1 MEKNTNEVK
10 KVKKKLVLKPFVLP
24 TLYILMIITLVVAG
38 TTIIY
43 KGKKEEDNLTYVSET
58 ILDNSVPIIKK
69 EEETILNPY
78 TSDKVKIVTNYYDYK
93 GESSTQENSI
103 VRYDST
109 YLQNSGIT
117 YASEEQFDI
126 VSVMDG
132 TVTKIYNNDL
142 LGQVVEKT
150 HGKNMISIYEMVT
163 DVTVK
168 ENQKVTRG
176 EIIAKSGTS
185 KITTENY
192 NLHFEFMKDG
202 SIQNPINYLG
212 KNIKEM

>member
-24 TLYILMIITLVVAG
+24 TLYILMIITSVVAG

-142 LGQVVEKT
+142 LGQVVEIT

>member
-142 LGQVVEKT
+142 LGQVVEIT

>member
-10 KVKKKLVLKPFVLP
+10 KVRKKLVLKPFVLP

-142 LGQVVEKT
+142 LGQVVEIT

>member
-1 MEKNTNEVK
+1 
-10 KVKKKLVLKPFVLP
+10 
-24 TLYILMIITLVVAG
+24 
-38 TTIIY
+38 
-43 KGKKEEDNLTYVSET
+43 
-58 ILDNSVPIIKK
+58 
-69 EEETILNPY
+69 
-78 TSDKVKIVTNYYDYK
+78 
-93 GESSTQENSI
+93 
-103 VRYDST
+103 
-109 YLQNSGIT
+109 
-117 YASEEQFDI
+117 
-126 VSVMDG
+126 
-132 TVTKIYNNDL
+132 
-142 LGQVVEKT
+142 
-150 HGKNMISIYEMVT
+150 MVT